1 MSVEQCETLF
11 FLLIKGKFM
20 EISSKISQS
29 FANQSFMKT
38 IGAQLDLI
46 DYGKV
51 IISVKLKQNMMQ
63 QHGFGHAGITFS
75 IGDSAA
81 GYAALTKMEENQEV
95 LTSEMKIHLLSPADG
110 KTLKAVGSVLKTG
123 KRLIV
128 VKSDI
133 YSIKDETEKMIAT
146 MLGTMVPSIVSS

>member
-1 MSVEQCETLF
+1 
-11 FLLIKGKFM
+11 M
-20 EISSKISQS
+20 EIFPKISQS
-29 FANQSFMKT
+29 FKNQSFMKT
-38 IGAQLDLI
+38 IGAQLESVD
-46 DYGKV
+46 DGKV
-51 IISVKLKQNMMQ
+51 IISVKLNQSMMQ
-63 QHGFGHAGITFS
+63 QHGFGHAGVTFA

-110 KTLKAVGSVLKTG
+110 KILKAVGSVLKTG

-133 YSIKDETEKMIAT
+133 Y
-146 MLGTMVPSIVSS
+146 